1 MHKYTVCIF
10 RLNYIL
16 RNLLDRDFS
25 NILYYLMYML
35 DVLLQVELLLV
46 KDAHNKLKRHW
57 YLHILLLEHKI
68 LVQEPKDHL
77 T

>member
-1 MHKYTVCIF
+1 
-10 RLNYIL
+10 
-16 RNLLDRDFS
+16 
-25 NILYYLMYML
+25 ML